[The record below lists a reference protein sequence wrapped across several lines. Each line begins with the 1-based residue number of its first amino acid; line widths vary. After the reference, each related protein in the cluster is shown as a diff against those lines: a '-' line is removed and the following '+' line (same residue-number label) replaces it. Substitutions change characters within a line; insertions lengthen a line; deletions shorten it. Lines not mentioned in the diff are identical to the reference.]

1 MVERT
6 DILLDDDND
15 LLIEGGDLAFGDSNY
30 QHIKHIMQAAPGHY
44 KQFPTLG
51 ANAQNFING
60 SPSADG
66 LREVKI
72 QLLAD
77 GYSVSKLAI
86 VDGMIT
92 IEV

>member
-51 ANAQNFING
+51 AKAQNFING
-60 SPSADG
+60 SSPEL

-86 VDGMIT
+86 VDGQIS
-92 IEV
+92 IEA